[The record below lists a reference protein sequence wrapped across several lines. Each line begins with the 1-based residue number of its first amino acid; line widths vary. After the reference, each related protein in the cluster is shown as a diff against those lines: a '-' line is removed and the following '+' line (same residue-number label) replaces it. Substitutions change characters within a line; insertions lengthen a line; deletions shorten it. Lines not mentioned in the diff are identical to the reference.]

1 MRECE
6 VECESVRE
14 CQGVSG
20 ECESVS
26 ECELEK
32 MCESMSKC
40 ECESE
45 FKSKC
50 E

>member
-1 MRECE
+1 M
-6 VECESVRE
+6 RE

-32 MCESMSKC
+32 MCESKC
-40 ECESE
+40 VCESE
-45 FKSKC
+45 FESKC

>member
-1 MRECE
+1 M
-6 VECESVRE
+6 RE